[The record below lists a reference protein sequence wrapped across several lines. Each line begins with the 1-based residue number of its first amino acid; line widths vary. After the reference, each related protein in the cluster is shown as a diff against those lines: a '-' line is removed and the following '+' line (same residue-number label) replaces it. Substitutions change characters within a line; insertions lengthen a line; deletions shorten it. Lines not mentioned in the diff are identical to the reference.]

1 MQRRMTQRLRTFV
14 AVACTGLALAQAQEA
29 AAQRGDTVQL
39 RFGWTVGSAQVESTR
54 FQERVA
60 ESTDTTAG
68 SAAYRMNVAAVED
81 GLVISYVDFVFPPP
95 TDSSERATLN
105 SLAEQ
110 AAAIVPRFTVDS
122 TGAFVRIHDVESVR
136 LEFDSLIT
144 RMLAPDE
151 AAAARGMLDTVLSE
165 EALTGLAAQE
175 WNAIVGM
182 WADADLV
189 IGETYQLEE
198 QADLPMIPGA
208 TVPMISEFG
217 IVQRTSCDEN
227 GTAADCVEIR
237 LVSRPDPEA
246 VKAILAQFM
255 QGLLNA
261 PGLGGIAFERLD
273 MTNELVLITEP
284 GTLRPHRVR
293 ISKSVT
299 GVVAAAGERG
309 EVTQTEVRTF
319 RYTWGDGR
327 TH

>member
-1 MQRRMTQRLRTFV
+1 MTRRLRTFA
-14 AVACTGLALAQAQEA
+14 AVASTGLAMMQAQDA
-29 AAQRGDTVQL
+29 AAQRPDTVQL
-39 RFGWTVGSAQVESTR
+39 RFGWAAGSARVESTR
-54 FQERVA
+54 FQERIA

-68 SAAYRMNVAAVED
+68 SAAYRMNVAADGD
-81 GLVISYVDFVFPPP
+81 GLLISYVDFVFPPP
-95 TDSSERATLN
+95 ADSSEAATMN
-105 SLAEQ
+105 ALAER
-110 AAAIVPRFTVDS
+110 AAAIVPRFIVDS
-122 TGAFVRIHDVESVR
+122 AGAFVRIHDVASVR
-136 LEFDSLIT
+136 LQFDSLIT

-151 AAAARGMLDTVLSE
+151 AAAARGMLETVLSE
-165 EALTGLAAQE
+165 DALSGLAAQE

-208 TVPMISEFG
+208 TVTMISEFG
-217 IVQRTSCDEN
+217 VVQRTSCDGN

-237 LVSRPDPEA
+237 LISRPDPEA
-246 VKAILAQFM
+246 MKEILAQFM

-284 GTLRPHRVR
+284 GTLRPHRAR
-293 ISKSVT
+293 ISKTVT

-327 TH
+327 SH